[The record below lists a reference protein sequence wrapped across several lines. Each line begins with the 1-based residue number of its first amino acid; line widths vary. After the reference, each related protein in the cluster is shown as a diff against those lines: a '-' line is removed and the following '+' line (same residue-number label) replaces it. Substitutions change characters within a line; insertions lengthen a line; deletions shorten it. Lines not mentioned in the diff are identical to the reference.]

1 MNANDQSAD
10 DQPLTKLLYRMSLE
24 PSGRWVMLIGP
35 GLESTPPYLNIGN
48 LRAFVTGFQAALSA
62 SSRGPDDGFF
72 LWLRDEA
79 SAFPQQGWARFLL
92 DRELGDHEAAIRG
105 LFGYLHRYLLE
116 TRPAWFVQ
124 WNREPQPSLF
134 MNGLGEALDA
144 DVRLSEHVVAATGA
158 PPVAA
163 LDLRFSAFEMGDGY
177 VMQVGLPADVGTWW
191 SGSGR
196 RIALMG
202 SKQRL
207 DAIRG
212 STNSLLALVTSAAGD
227 LGQPPAELCVLD
239 ATPKGIDVVCN
250 GASGA
255 VHIHDGQ
262 LLARTVSGEV
272 AHWSLERGDRVLLL
286 SGPLFSRAAKLGQ
299 EPLPS
304 QLATGEP
311 VAWAQFFDIP
321 GRRLAVSVS
330 RPT

>member
-1 MNANDQSAD
+1 
-10 DQPLTKLLYRMSLE
+10 
-24 PSGRWVMLIGP
+24 MLIGP

-48 LRAFVTGFQAALSA
+48 LRAFVTGFQAALSE
-62 SSRGPDDGFF
+62 SSRRPDDGFF

-92 DRELGDHEAAIRG
+92 DSERGDHEAAIRR
-105 LFGYLHRYLLE
+105 LFDHLHRYLLE

-124 WNREPQPSLF
+124 WNRQPQPSLF
-134 MNGLGEALDA
+134 MNGLGEPLDA

-196 RIALMG
+196 RLALMG

-207 DAIRG
+207 DTVRG
-212 STNSLLALVTSAAGD
+212 NTSPLLELVKSVASE
-227 LGQPPAELCVLD
+227 LGQHPSELCVLD
-239 ATPKGIDVVCN
+239 ATPKGVDVVSS
-250 GASGA
+250 GAGGA

-262 LLARTVSGEV
+262 LVARTVGGEV
-272 AHWSLERGDRVLLL
+272 AHWHLQSGDRVLLL
-286 SGPLFSRAAKLGQ
+286 SAPLFRHSTALGRG
-299 EPLPS
+299 PLPS

-311 VAWAQFFDIP
+311 VAWAQLADIP